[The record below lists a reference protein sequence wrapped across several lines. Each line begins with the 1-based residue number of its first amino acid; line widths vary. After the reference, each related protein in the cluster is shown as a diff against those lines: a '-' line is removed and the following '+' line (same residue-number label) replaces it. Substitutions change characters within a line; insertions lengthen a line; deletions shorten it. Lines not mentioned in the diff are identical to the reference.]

1 MGCAGP
7 LESGLRYTLHMQTN
21 EIIAALDSEI
31 ARLLQV
37 KDLLTETTSNRAPRQ
52 VAPKAAPKKKRHF
65 SAEGLA
71 RIAAGQKKRWAK
83 VTKAAK

>member
-21 EIIAALDSEI
+21 EIIAALDAEI
-31 ARLLQV
+31 VRLEQV
-37 KDLLTETTSNRAPRQ
+37 KDLLTGTTSKRTPRQ
-52 VAPKAAPKKKRHF
+52 VAPKASPKKKRHF

-71 RIAAGQKKRWAK
+71 RIAAAQKARWAK
-83 VTKAAK
+83 VKKSAK

>member
-31 ARLLQV
+31 ARLWQV
-37 KDLLTETTSNRAPRQ
+37 KYLLIGTTFKRAPRP

-71 RIAAGQKKRWAK
+71 RIAAAQKKRWAK
-83 VTKAAK
+83 VNKAAK

>member
-21 EIIAALDSEI
+21 EIIAALDAEI
-31 ARLLQV
+31 AHLEQV
-37 KDLLTETTSNRAPRQ
+37 KDLLTGTASKRTPRQ

-71 RIAAGQKKRWAK
+71 RIAAAQKARWAK
-83 VTKAAK
+83 VNKLAK